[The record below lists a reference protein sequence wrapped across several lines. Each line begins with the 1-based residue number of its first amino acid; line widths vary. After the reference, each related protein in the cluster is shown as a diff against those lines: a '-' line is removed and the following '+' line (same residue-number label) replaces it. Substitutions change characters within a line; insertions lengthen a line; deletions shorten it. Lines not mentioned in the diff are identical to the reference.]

1 MEVTPQIDA
10 RKARSEKTKARLEGK
25 GYTVYTE
32 HLLQPNK
39 ENNKCAYGKDCI
51 LETHENWDTPQD
63 VIIDSYQKTLICK
76 EHKYARVYYIDAQ
89 DKNEYV
95 T

>member
-32 HLLQPNK
+32 HLIPVS
-39 ENNKCAYGKDCI
+39 Y
-51 LETHENWDTPQD
+51 THL
-63 VIIDSYQKTLICK
+63 TLPTI
-76 EHKYARVYYIDAQ
+76 YSV
-89 DKNEYV
+89 
-95 T
+95 